1 MAAEEKRPVER
12 SIWSY
17 IAPAAL
23 LAAITILVLIADSA
37 GWFGRSSAT
46 TPAPAPPTPPAVT
59 TTLPSTVVTT
69 TETSDTTASTE
80 TTDTSATT
88 DTTDTT
94 GTTGQT
100 DSTGSTETT
109 STQTTISVTVV
120 KGDTLNAIA
129 LRTNTTVARLLELNP
144 GINPQAL
151 TIGQEIV
158 VG

>member
-1 MAAEEKRPVER
+1 MADEGQRPVER

-17 IAPAAL
+17 VAPAAL

-37 GWFGRSSAT
+37 GWFGRDSAT
-46 TPAPAPPTPPAVT
+46 PGKPIAPAPPAVT
-59 TTLPSTVVTT
+59 TQLPPGPVETTAPTDTGAATTGSTTDATDT
-69 TETSDTTASTE
+69 TETTATTA
-80 TTDTSATT
+80 
-88 DTTDTT
+88 TTDTT
-94 GTTGQT
+94 GTT
-100 DSTGSTETT
+100 DT
-109 STQTTISVTVV
+109 SGAQTTIKVTVA

-144 GINPQAL
+144 GIDPQAL

>member
-1 MAAEEKRPVER
+1 MADEGQRPVER

-17 IAPAAL
+17 VAPAVL

-37 GWFGRSSAT
+37 GWFGRDSAT
-46 TPAPAPPTPPAVT
+46 PGKPVAPAPPAVT
-59 TTLPSTVVTT
+59 TQLPPGPVETTAPTDTGPTTTGTTTDATDT
-69 TETSDTTASTE
+69 TETTGTST
-80 TTDTSATT
+80 DTT
-88 DTTDTT
+88 DTTDTS
-94 GTTGQT
+94 GA
-100 DSTGSTETT
+100 
-109 STQTTISVTVV
+109 QTTIKVTVA

-144 GINPQAL
+144 GIDPQAL

>member
-1 MAAEEKRPVER
+1 MADEEQRPVER

-17 IAPAAL
+17 VAPAAL

-37 GWFGRSSAT
+37 GWFGRANE
-46 TPAPAPPTPPAVT
+46 APPPSSSPSPPAVT
-59 TTLPSTVVTT
+59 TPLPQGSVETT
-69 TETSDTTASTE
+69 TQADTTAADT
-80 TTDTSATT
+80 TAVTDTAAST
-88 DTTDTT
+88 DTTPATDATDTQTT
-94 GTTGQT
+94 GTT
-100 DSTGSTETT
+100 
-109 STQTTISVTVV
+109 TITVTVA

-144 GINPQAL
+144 GIDPQAL

>member
-1 MAAEEKRPVER
+1 MADEGQRPVER

-17 IAPAAL
+17 VAPAVL

-37 GWFGRSSAT
+37 GWFGRDSAT
-46 TPAPAPPTPPAVT
+46 PGKPVAPAPPAVT
-59 TTLPSTVVTT
+59 TQLPPGPVETTAPTDTGPTTTGTTTDATDATDT
-69 TETSDTTASTE
+69 TETTGTST
-80 TTDTSATT
+80 DTT
-88 DTTDTT
+88 DTTDTS
-94 GTTGQT
+94 GA
-100 DSTGSTETT
+100 
-109 STQTTISVTVV
+109 QTTIKVTVA

-144 GINPQAL
+144 GIDPQAL

>member
-1 MAAEEKRPVER
+1 MADEGQRPVER

-17 IAPAAL
+17 VAPAVL

-37 GWFGRSSAT
+37 GWFGRDRST
-46 TPAPAPPTPPAVT
+46 TPTPSPPSPPAVT
-59 TTLPSTVVTT
+59 TSY
-69 TETSDTTASTE
+69 
-80 TTDTSATT
+80 TDTGESTTGTVATT

-94 GTTGQT
+94 DTTETTDTTATTDTTETTDTAGADTTGQT
-100 DSTGSTETT
+100 
-109 STQTTISVTVV
+109 TIKVTVA

-144 GINPQAL
+144 GIDPQAL